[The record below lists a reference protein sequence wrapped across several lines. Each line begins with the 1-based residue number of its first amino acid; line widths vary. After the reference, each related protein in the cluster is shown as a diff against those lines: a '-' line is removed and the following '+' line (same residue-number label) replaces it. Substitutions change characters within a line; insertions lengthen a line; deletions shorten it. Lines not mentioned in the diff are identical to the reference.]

1 MTKSKKVP
9 KLFHTETVKKSVI
22 INESG
27 KKIWKKISNIVDL
40 PAWVVDVKKTVF
52 LSKTKRGVGAIRNI
66 TFDDGNQVE
75 EHIIGWKN
83 GEYFSYI
90 AVSGLP
96 LRAYHATLSITVLG
110 KKKSRLIW
118 QSYFNSESMTKKEFA
133 EFVMFLGEFYQQSLC
148 NLKTLL
154 KK

>member
-1 MTKSKKVP
+1 MTKSKKLP
-9 KLFHTETVKKSVI
+9 KSFHTGTVKRSVM
-22 INESG
+22 INEPG
-27 KKIWKKISNIVDL
+27 GKIWKKISNIVGL

-52 LSKTKRGVGAIRNI
+52 LSKTKRGIGAIRNI

-75 EHIIGWKN
+75 EHVIGWKN

-110 KKKSRLIW
+110 KKKSRLNW
-118 QSYFNSESMTKKEFA
+118 QSYFNGKSMTKKEFA
-133 EFVMFLGEFYQQSLC
+133 EFVMFLGEFYQQSLN
-148 NLKTLL
+148 NLRTLL
-154 KK
+154 EK

>member
-1 MTKSKKVP
+1 MTKSKKLP
-9 KLFHTETVKKSVI
+9 KSFHTGTVKKSVM
-22 INESG
+22 INEPG
-27 KKIWKKISNIVDL
+27 GKIWKKISDIVGL

-52 LSKTKRGVGAIRNI
+52 LSKTKRGIGAIRNI

-75 EHIIGWKN
+75 EHVIGWKN

-118 QSYFNSESMTKKEFA
+118 QSYFNSKSMTKKEFA
-133 EFVMFLGEFYQQSLC
+133 EFVMFLGEFYQQSLN
-148 NLKTLL
+148 NLRTLL
-154 KK
+154 EK